1 MLGKLLKHEWKSIWK
16 IPVLLIGILMITAV
30 IAGLTFAL
38 PIWES
43 DWIGLP
49 LSGLMLLLLFYFA
62 MIAAS
67 VGITVYMAVR
77 CYKSMFTDEGYLTHT
92 LPVSSRQIL
101 NCKVITMSVWTLI
114 TGIAIIISLVV
125 FGGVTFLALST
136 KSSRFA
142 MDVMEVLWEI
152 RNIWESPM
160 MKGFG
165 ACCVS
170 LVCFTLVSSAS
181 SALILIGA
189 ITLGQKV
196 RGHRILGA
204 VGAYFGITTIV
215 QIIAIVLLIPLMVKM
230 VMDSAYLSIFE
241 TSPFSFYTSIY
252 WIMTAVYLVV
262 GVGLYFMS
270 DYMLRRQLELE

>member
-49 LSGLMLLLLFYFA
+49 LSGIMLLLLFYFA

-136 KSSRFA
+136 KSSRFG
-142 MDVMEVLWEI
+142 
-152 RNIWESPM
+152 R
-160 MKGFG
+160 
-165 ACCVS
+165 
-170 LVCFTLVSSAS
+170 
-181 SALILIGA
+181 
-189 ITLGQKV
+189 
-196 RGHRILGA
+196 
-204 VGAYFGITTIV
+204 V
-215 QIIAIVLLIPLMVKM
+215 Q
-230 VMDSAYLSIFE
+230 
-241 TSPFSFYTSIY
+241 
-252 WIMTAVYLVV
+252 
-262 GVGLYFMS
+262 
-270 DYMLRRQLELE
+270 